1 MRLFFDVLS
10 PCFLAAGLVLAG
22 FPGGSAADDR
32 ASTGTVKLE
41 SLKWSQFKERLA
53 SSKPAKFTLVD
64 VWATTCGPCKEN
76 FPHLVEMHRKYGG
89 KGLAVIS
96 LTLDDPT
103 DAKAVAAAEKFLQ
116 EKKAVFT
123 NVLLDENYGDGFD
136 KLDIN
141 TIPAVFLF
149 GPDGKEM
156 KRFTMDDTRHQ
167 FTYEQVEKEV
177 IALLEAAQP
186 KGPEK

>member
-1 MRLFFDVLS
+1 MRLFCAMLS
-10 PCFLAAGLVLAG
+10 PCFVAAGLVLAG

-32 ASTGTVKLE
+32 ASTGTIKLE
-41 SLKWSQFKERLA
+41 ALKWSQFKERLA
-53 SSKPAKFTLVD
+53 SSRQAKFTLVD
-64 VWATTCGPCKEN
+64 VWATTCGPCKED
-76 FPHLVEMHRKYGG
+76 FPHLVELHRKYAG

-103 DAKAVAAAEKFLQ
+103 DAKAVAAAEKFLR

-136 KLDIN
+136 KLNIN

-167 FTYEQVEKEV
+167 FTYEQVEKKV
-177 IALLEAAQP
+177 IALLEGAPSKDPA
-186 KGPEK
+186 K

>member
-32 ASTGTVKLE
+32 ASTGTTKLE

-76 FPHLVEMHRKYGG
+76 FPHLVEMHRKYSG

-103 DAKAVAAAEKFLQ
+103 DA
-116 EKKAVFT
+116 
-123 NVLLDENYGDGFD
+123 
-136 KLDIN
+136 
-141 TIPAVFLF
+141 
-149 GPDGKEM
+149 
-156 KRFTMDDTRHQ
+156 
-167 FTYEQVEKEV
+167 
-177 IALLEAAQP
+177 
-186 KGPEK
+186 

>member
-1 MRLFFDVLS
+1 MRLSFAVLS
-10 PCFLAAGLVLAG
+10 PSLVAAGLVLAG

-32 ASTGTVKLE
+32 ASTGTTKLE

-64 VWATTCGPCKEN
+64 V
-76 FPHLVEMHRKYGG
+76 PHLVEMHRKYAG

-103 DAKAVAAAEKFLQ
+103 DAKAVAEAEKFLR

-141 TIPAVFLF
+141 TIPAVFIF
-149 GPDGKEM
+149 SADGKEM
-156 KRFTMDDTRHQ
+156 KRFTMDDPNHQ

-177 IALLEAAQP
+177 IALLEGIQP
-186 KGPEK
+186 KGFAK

>member
-1 MRLFFDVLS
+1 MKSPLCVFSLF
-10 PCFLAAGLVLAG
+10 CLATGLLL
-22 FPGGSAADDR
+22 GGDPRGCTADNQT
-32 ASTGTVKLE
+32 STGTIKLE
-41 SLKWSQFKERLA
+41 SLKWTQFKERLA
-53 SSKPAKFTLVD
+53 ASKGAKFTLVD

-76 FPHLVEMHRKYGG
+76 FPHLVEMHRKYAG

-149 GPDGKEM
+149 GPDGREM
-156 KRFTMDDTRHQ
+156 KRFTMDDPNHQ

-177 IALLEAAQP
+177 IALLERAQSKDP
-186 KGPEK
+186 AK